1 MSYPAFPQ
9 YSSVDYSKKKE
20 RRGNS
25 SVFTECTEPHITENS
40 EPQITESTELHN
52 VSSSMEVKSQKYI
65 DVEICNPNQAVQ
77 ESAIA
82 EVDAVGLNCSE
93 EDDNAINGAEVEI
106 SLHVLEEK
114 PPMNVSPYMPISAE
128 TLDSNIAVR
137 NTTQRY
143 EKAAPKVS
151 SHSFRKMLVT
161 ALLMNIVLC
170 LIVCGILGYVLYD
183 LHQLKLKFL
192 SQNFS
197 CLQSVT
203 ETETGTVSKSC
214 FNVSECLNAAGSINL
229 FYSHLHDSHVSKAR
243 LERYTNGIA
252 FSVNSC
258 SSFKHLSVKS
268 PSGYYW
274 LSAQN
279 GSPVNV
285 YCDMDLSCGGIRGG
299 WTRLVKWDRTE
310 PDVKF
315 PCNRIDFSDYGLH
328 HSKSTNVSIKFP
340 LRNNFQY
347 SKVCGRIKV
356 NSTGISGGFT
366 IGSVSFTY
374 GMPNRSH
381 IWTFAALTG
390 DINKNI
396 CRNLNIVLQ
405 EPEFVGS
412 DLFYGIVSSNVSDSS
427 LHWMKCD
434 PPETY
439 ASTDTSPW
447 FFKDLHKTTP
457 YPVEMQIFGD
467 AMAIETVELYV
478 Q

>member
-1 MSYPAFPQ
+1 M
-9 YSSVDYSKKKE
+9 
-20 RRGNS
+20 
-25 SVFTECTEPHITENS
+25 
-40 EPQITESTELHN
+40 
-52 VSSSMEVKSQKYI
+52 
-65 DVEICNPNQAVQ
+65 
-77 ESAIA
+77 
-82 EVDAVGLNCSE
+82 
-93 EDDNAINGAEVEI
+93 
-106 SLHVLEEK
+106 
-114 PPMNVSPYMPISAE
+114 
-128 TLDSNIAVR
+128 
-137 NTTQRY
+137 
-143 EKAAPKVS
+143 
-151 SHSFRKMLVT
+151 
-161 ALLMNIVLC
+161 
-170 LIVCGILGYVLYD
+170 
-183 LHQLKLKFL
+183 
-192 SQNFS
+192 
-197 CLQSVT
+197 
-203 ETETGTVSKSC
+203 
-214 FNVSECLNAAGSINL
+214 
-229 FYSHLHDSHVSKAR
+229 
-243 LERYTNGIA
+243 
-252 FSVNSC
+252 
-258 SSFKHLSVKS
+258 
-268 PSGYYW
+268 
-274 LSAQN
+274 
-279 GSPVNV
+279 
-285 YCDMDLSCGGIRGG
+285 
-299 WTRLVKWDRTE
+299 
-310 PDVKF
+310 KF
-315 PCNRIDFSDYGLH
+315 PCNLIDFSDYGLH

-434 PPETY
+434 TPETN